1 MFVTLEA
8 SVELD
13 ALRALRPA
21 PSAWGLLVGHR
32 RGSRIFVERIFPAA
46 TGAALPPHS
55 GLDEL
60 DRLFGRKVVGVFAV
74 RPGAALMK
82 SLLGPYLYRR
92 VLLDVRF
99 SRDKIVLKPFLVEFD
114 RAFYLAP
121 IALEAGPKGVAH
133 E

>member
-1 MFVTLEA
+1 MITREA
-8 SVELD
+8 AAGLD
-13 ALRALRPA
+13 ALRVLRPG

-32 RGSRIFVERIFPAA
+32 RGPRVFVERIFPAPA
-46 TGAALPPHS
+46 GAALPPHS

-82 SLLGPYLYRR
+82 SLLGPYLYQR

-99 SRDKIVLKPFLVEFD
+99 SRDETVMKPFLVEFD

-121 IALEAGPKGVAH
+121 VALEAGPKGVAH